1 MKKAGKIILLI
12 FVVLVK
18 LTLLAA
24 MTAAFITV
32 FRMRRATL
40 LTIIKRNS
48 RVSVALK
55 ETLVSKISKKLFGRI
70 GALAGQNY
78 ENYKW
83 QYRSI
88 SFALSGGTIF
98 FMLFYS
104 FFHYGVV
111 IHIMNDWP
119 IEEFE
124 ENPFYAV
131 RYAVYGLA
139 CLFVFVFLFC
149 ALGFLRRSV
158 DVRKRDLVAYV
169 SVGISKADMIRMNVI
184 EGVYLAG
191 YALFYGLVGSLI
203 SNYAI
208 LWLFRGN
215 YLLPFSFPIWGMG
228 YFVVLD
234 LAVGVLYAVYTA
246 RRLSKMDILDTIRQ
260 V

>member
-1 MKKAGKIILLI
+1 
-12 FVVLVK
+12 
-18 LTLLAA
+18 
-24 MTAAFITV
+24 
-32 FRMRRATL
+32 
-40 LTIIKRNS
+40 
-48 RVSVALK
+48 
-55 ETLVSKISKKLFGRI
+55 
-70 GALAGQNY
+70 
-78 ENYKW
+78 
-83 QYRSI
+83 
-88 SFALSGGTIF
+88 
-98 FMLFYS
+98 
-104 FFHYGVV
+104 
-111 IHIMNDWP
+111 MNDWP

-158 DVRKRDLVAYV
+158 DVRKRDLIACV
-169 SVGISKADMIRMNVI
+169 SVGISKRDMIRMNVI

-203 SNYAI
+203 SNHAI

-234 LAVGVLYAVYTA
+234 FAVGVLYAVYTA
-246 RRLSKMDILDTIRQ
+246 RHLSKMDILDTIRA